1 MGDEAAGE
9 FEEGFVD
16 VGSAFPADAEAFEA
30 VEPGE
35 AVFDDPAV
43 LAQSGAMEAAAAG
56 DCRDDAALPDLIPV
70 DVVVVPAVG
79 EE

>member
-9 FEEGFVD
+9 CEEGFVD

-35 AVFDDPAV
+35 AAFDEPAV
-43 LAQSGAMEAAAAG
+43 GSQSSAMGG
-56 DCRDDAALPDLIPV
+56 DCRDDAALADLIAV

>member
-1 MGDEAAGE
+1 VGDEAAGE

-16 VGSAFPADAEAFEA
+16 VGSPFPAGAEAFEA

-35 AVFDDPAV
+35 AAFDDPAV
-43 LAQSGAMEAAAAG
+43 GSQSGAVEGAATG
-56 DCRDDAALPDLIPV
+56 DGRDDAALADLFAV

-79 EE
+79 ED

>member
-16 VGSAFPADAEAFEA
+16 VGSAFPADVEAFEA
-30 VEPGE
+30 VKPGE
-35 AVFDDPAV
+35 AAFDDPAV
-43 LAQSGAMEAAAAG
+43 GAQSSAMEGAAAG
-56 DCRDDAALPDLIPV
+56 DCRDDPALADLIAV

>member
-16 VGSAFPADAEAFEA
+16 VCSSFPADAEAFEA

-35 AVFDDPAV
+35 TALDDPAV
-43 LAQSGAMEAAAAG
+43 GAQPSAVEGASAG
-56 DCRDDAALPDLIPV
+56 DGRHDAALPDLVAI

>member
-1 MGDEAAGE
+1 MGDDAAGE

-35 AVFDDPAV
+35 AAFDDPAV
-43 LAQSGAMEAAAAG
+43 FAQSCAVEGPAASDG
-56 DCRDDAALPDLIPV
+56 WEDSALSDLVAV

>member
-9 FEEGFVD
+9 FEESFVD
-16 VGSAFPADAEAFEA
+16 VGSAFSADAEAFEA

-35 AVFDDPAV
+35 AAFDDPAV
-43 LAQSGAMEAAAAG
+43 GAAAG
-56 DCRDDAALPDLIPV
+56 DGRDNAALADPVAV
-70 DVVVVPAVG
+70 DVVVVSAVG

>member
-9 FEEGFVD
+9 FEEGFMHVC
-16 VGSAFPADAEAFEA
+16 SSLPADAEAFEA

-35 AVFDDPAV
+35 AAFDDPAV
-43 LAQSGAMEAAAAG
+43 FAQSGAMEGAAAG
-56 DCRDDAALPDLIPV
+56 DCRDDAALPDLIAV